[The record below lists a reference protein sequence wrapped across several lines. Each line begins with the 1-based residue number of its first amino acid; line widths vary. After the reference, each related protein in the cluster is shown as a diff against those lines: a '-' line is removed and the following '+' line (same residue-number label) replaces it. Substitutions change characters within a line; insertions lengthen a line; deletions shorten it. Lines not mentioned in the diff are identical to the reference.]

1 MQKERI
7 MHMWMWTTV
16 VGLDLALL
24 RHVRNKVDGHTD
36 SVWVPLGMTALYF
49 MMIMHGRRWMR
60 FREPFDMRTG
70 MVIYNLYQ
78 TAINAFMVAG
88 LIMEVQSSGMRW
100 WGSGI
105 ERSARGHTLGFL
117 LYAHYH
123 NKYVEYMDT
132 VFMVLRKKDRQISF
146 LHVYHHVLMTWSWF
160 AVLRWGPGG
169 DAWFGACCNSLIHVL
184 MYSYYLLRTLG
195 VPCPWKKMLTQM
207 QMLQFGFCFGHS
219 VYVGLFCDAGTYP
232 CFLTTLQMF
241 VMVNMLVLFG
251 NFYQQ
256 QYT

>member
-16 VGLDLALL
+16 LGLELALL
-24 RHVRNKVDGHTD
+24 RHVRNKVDGYTD

-105 ERSARGHTLGFL
+105 ERSARGHTLAFL

-184 MYSYYLLRTLG
+184 MYSYNLLRTLG
-195 VPCPWKKMLTQM
+195 IPCPWKKILTQM
-207 QMLQFGFCFGHS
+207 QMVQFGLCFSQS